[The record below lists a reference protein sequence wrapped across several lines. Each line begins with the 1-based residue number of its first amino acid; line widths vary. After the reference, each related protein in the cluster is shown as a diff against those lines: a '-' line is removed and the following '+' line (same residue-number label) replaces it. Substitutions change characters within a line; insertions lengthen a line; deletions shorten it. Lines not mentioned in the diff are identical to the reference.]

1 MLCLIGFSKSG
12 PMYKLYIVKML
23 IGRRLCQRLM
33 DQELNIPSL
42 TDCKS
47 FIYKWLIAGS
57 QLKTID

>member
-1 MLCLIGFSKSG
+1 
-12 PMYKLYIVKML
+12 MYKLYIVKML